1 MNFHESKKQI
11 NKLDEI
17 DLILQ
22 LEFGK
27 IETNFL
33 WESEQDI
40 FKQNVFAN

>member
-22 LEFGK
+22 
-27 IETNFL
+27 
-33 WESEQDI
+33 QDI